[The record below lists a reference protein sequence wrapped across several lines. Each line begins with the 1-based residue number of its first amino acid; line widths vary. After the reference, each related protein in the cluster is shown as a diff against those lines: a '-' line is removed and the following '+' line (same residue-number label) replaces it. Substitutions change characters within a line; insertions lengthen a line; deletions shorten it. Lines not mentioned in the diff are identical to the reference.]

1 MESRCKV
8 EGGIWDQRSALP
20 PTFRTSRT
28 ARSRESRCKVKG
40 GVRVHVAVD
49 VQGGV
54 TVKVDVKDVR
64 DVDGLT
70 PTV

>member
-1 MESRCKV
+1 V
-8 EGGIWDQRSALP
+8 
-20 PTFRTSRT
+20 
-28 ARSRESRCKVKG
+28 

>member
-1 MESRCKV
+1 MPPPTRCRARRRGASPDGAAESRYKV
-8 EGGIWDQRSALP
+8 E
-20 PTFRTSRT
+20 
-28 ARSRESRCKVKG
+28 G